1 MSFTSNYRLKQKRGN
16 SQGGVL
22 KISGGGGNVMSQK
35 KSTDYTDCV
44 SCSNG
49 SFQIGPKNSTGLTN
63 VNTKAVITRKTNFR
77 NFVVGVD
84 GSNNVL
90 ANSSSQANYVIT
102 KNKEL
107 NINKDG
113 PCGSNLAITNS
124 TGNAC
129 SVKCGKFVANNVKTT
144 NIQSSSE
151 RIEKLRK
158 TNC

>member
-1 MSFTSNYRLKQKRGN
+1 MSFTSNYRLKQKRAN

-22 KISGGGGNVMSQK
+22 KISGGGGDIISQK
-35 KSTDYTDCV
+35 RSTRSTECV

-49 SFQIGPKNSTGLTN
+49 SFQIGPKNEKGYTN
-63 VNTKAVITRKTNFR
+63 VNTNSVINRKTNFR
-77 NFVVGVD
+77 KYVVGTN
-84 GSNNVL
+84 GSNNIL

-113 PCGSNLAITNS
+113 PCANNLAITNS

-129 SVKCGKFVANNVKTT
+129 SVKCGKFVANNVKITS
-144 NIQSSSE
+144 IQSASD

>member
-1 MSFTSNYRLKQKRGN
+1 MSYTSILRLKQNRAS
-16 SQGGVL
+16 SQGGAL
-22 KISGGGGNVMSQK
+22 SISGGGGNIIAQK
-35 KSTDYTDCV
+35 RATNNNNCLFCKSDT
-44 SCSNG
+44 
-49 SFQIGPKNSTGLTN
+49 FQIGPKNSSGLTN

-90 ANSSSQANYVIT
+90 ANSSSQANYVIA

-113 PCGSNLAITNS
+113 PCASNLAITNS